1 MLRKVNFQNLCCNW
15 VLGKRVSFCTIAT
28 KTPLR
33 QGQPEKA
40 IACYQQVLQ
49 KSPELWEVHHKLG
62 DVLWQ
67 QGEVEAA
74 VEAYQ
79 QATGLLFYSLS
90 IDYYI

>member
-1 MLRKVNFQNLCCNW
+1 MFFISYQKTVQLNANLIFFQGA
-15 VLGKRVSFCTIAT
+15 LGDIW
-28 KTPLR
+28 LD

-62 DVLWQ
+62 DALWQ

-79 QATGLLFYSLS
+79 QAAELS
-90 IDYYI
+90 RIS